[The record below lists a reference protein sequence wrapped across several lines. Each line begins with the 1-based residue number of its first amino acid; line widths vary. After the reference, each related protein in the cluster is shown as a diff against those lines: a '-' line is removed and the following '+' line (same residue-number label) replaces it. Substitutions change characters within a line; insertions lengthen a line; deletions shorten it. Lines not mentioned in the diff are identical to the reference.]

1 MQRRAPAVAVLL
13 EARVKGGHVITR
25 VRDRVDD
32 EQTAD
37 FGYTLSVALLAVIEL
52 DVGRMPHTSSK

>member
-37 FGYTLSVALLAVIEL
+37 FGYT
-52 DVGRMPHTSSK
+52 